1 MTWFGFKNPVRFTIS
16 RTLGFLVGIVK
27 DIAGYEQKEPD
38 TILILIHFDEQLNPK
53 WTYLL
58 PWHLIETRNPY
69 PL

>member
-38 TILILIHFDEQLNPK
+38 TILILNHFDEQFNRK
-53 WTYLL
+53 
-58 PWHLIETRNPY
+58 
-69 PL
+69 